1 MSLLIYFLIFLR
13 NVKIRFSWTIYFKMW
28 TPICNL
34 WLLNLRHNRQL
45 PHRAEKICPSACKFI
60 ELVHIQINLI
70 PVLMKEVQSII

>member
-1 MSLLIYFLIFLR
+1 MR
-13 NVKIRFSWTIYFKMW
+13 